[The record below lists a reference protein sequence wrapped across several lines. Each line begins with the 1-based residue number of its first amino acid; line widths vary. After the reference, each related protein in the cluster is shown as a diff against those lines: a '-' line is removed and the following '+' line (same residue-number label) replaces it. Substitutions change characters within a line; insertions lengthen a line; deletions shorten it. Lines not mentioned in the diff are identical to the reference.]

1 MPVFEYR
8 CTDCGADH
16 EAIVLPPEPAPTTC
30 PGCGGGLR
38 RRWSRVGVQL
48 VGWGFARNDA
58 LVADDGHRK
67 DYKTLRD
74 KAAELFD

>member
-8 CTDCGADH
+8 CTRC
-16 EAIVLPPEPAPTTC
+16 EAEIEEIVLPGEAAPRSCTD
-30 PGCGGGLR
+30 CGGALV

-58 LVADDGHRK
+58 MLADDGRRK
-67 DYKTLRD
+67 SYKQIRD

>member
-8 CTDCGADH
+8 CTACAEEI
-16 EAIVLPPEPAPTTC
+16 EAIVVQGEMPPEAC
-30 PGCGGGLR
+30 GSCGGELKR
-38 RRWSRVGVQL
+38 LWSRVGVNL

-58 LVADDGHRK
+58 MLPDAADRK
-67 DYKTLRD
+67 PFRQIRD

>member
-8 CTDCGADH
+8 CTRCDAETEVILLNGDQ
-16 EAIVLPPEPAPTTC
+16 PPAAC
-30 PGCGGGLR
+30 DACGGPLKR
-38 RRWSRVGVQL
+38 LWSRVGVNL

-58 LVADDGHRK
+58 MLPDGAGRK
-67 DYKTLRD
+67 SFKKVKD